1 MPRSVLNSSLSEPLV
16 LSNPL
21 VTDSIGRSLIGV
33 EGTKYLSGSS
43 LAGSTTPEIRE
54 ILICPGVDCGIDS
67 SHSPV
72 VYSKVGEGGAP
83 INSPWSNTIDL
94 FCQLGS
100 RVAQA
105 TNEAFLHV
113 PARSVPEGWCVFA
126 YEVYVSIRSTVYR
139 SVPQDLNTL
148 RTVFLSRTH
157 KNNINNS
164 VAKADYL
171 ALYHDA
177 DDSTN
182 SLQTF
187 ANNTSWNPN
196 IGNSSYGII
205 WIATTNNYTVITGA
219 RCLIRR
225 V

>member
-1 MPRSVLNSSLSEPLV
+1 MWITCN
-16 LSNPL
+16 
-21 VTDSIGRSLIGV
+21 T
-33 EGTKYLSGSS
+33 GTKYLSGSS
-43 LAGSTTPEIRE
+43 LPGSVTPEVRE

-72 VYSKVGEGGAP
+72 VYSKVGESNSTQ
-83 INSPWSNTIDL
+83 NSPWSNTIDL

-100 RVAQA
+100 RVSLL

-113 PARSVPEGWCVFA
+113 PARSVPDGWCVFA
-126 YEVYVSIRSTVYR
+126 YEVYVSSRPQVYR
-139 SVPQDLNTL
+139 TEPQDVNNL

-177 DDSTN
+177 VNSTN

-187 ANNTSWNPN
+187 VNNTSWNPN

>member
-1 MPRSVLNSSLSEPLV
+1 MPRSVLNSSMSEPLV

-54 ILICPGVDCGIDS
+54 ILICPGVDCGVDS

-72 VYSKVGEGGAP
+72 VYFKVGEAGAP

-100 RVAQA
+100 WVAQA
-105 TNEAFLHV
+105 TNEAFLHD
-113 PARSVPEGWCVFA
+113 PARSIPEGWCVFA
-126 YEVYVSIRSTVYR
+126 YKVYVSIRLTVYR
-139 SVPQDLNTL
+139 SVPQGLNTL
-148 RTVFLSRTH
+148 QTVFLSRTH

-164 VAKADYL
+164 VAKAEYL

-177 DDSTN
+177 DDLIN

-205 WIATTNNYTVITGA
+205 WIATTNN
-219 RCLIRR
+219 
-225 V
+225 